1 MRKAKTMAIIAVML
15 WVLAMPMTVLA
26 AKSPHT
32 DPPDPPPTPPTPP
45 GTPVVIVPAV
55 SPKTFD
61 AGFTMMNIMIGAGGV
76 TAVIAAKK
84 ARE

>member
-1 MRKAKTMAIIAVML
+1 MRKAKKLAIVAVL
-15 WVLAMPMTVLA
+15 VWALSMPMTVFA
-26 AKSPHT
+26 AKSPT
-32 DPPDPPPTPPTPP
+32 PDPPTPPTPP
-45 GTPVVIVPAV
+45 ETPVVIVPAV

-61 AGFTMMNIMIGAGGV
+61 AGFTMMNIMIGAGGA